1 MCWTGI
7 ILGTIAGTI
16 AGVCIGVMIAGRLS
30 AAKGREAEDHSR
42 ETPIDFAIIDGTE
55 EVPDELSPLPK
66 PETYFDKYP
75 HS

>member
-7 ILGTIAGTI
+7 IVGMI
-16 AGVCIGVMIAGRLS
+16 AGVCIGVMIAARLS
-30 AAKGREAEDHSR
+30 AAERHEAEDHSR
-42 ETPIDFAIIDGTE
+42 ETPIDLAMIDGAE

-66 PETYFDKYP
+66 PETYFDRYP